1 MATTSPSCAAT
12 WPNEADVAAL
22 VAEAEKH
29 FGRLDI
35 AYLNAGVGGAF
46 GPIAETSVED
56 WDYTFAVL
64 TRSVFLGM
72 KHASLAMKKHGDGGV
87 ILVTASI
94 AGMVGGGG
102 SHAYSAAKAAV
113 ISLIE
118 NVAAELGGD
127 RIRVVGIAPGVI
139 STPLVHRGRPEKYEK
154 QFGHQPWPDRGEPE
168 CIADVAAFL
177 CSDDARFITG
187 ETIKVDGGLS
197 GAGHCAVG
205 HGQGQHFHEK
215 RGREPRHD
223 RRGHGRAQ
231 PEGQVMSE
239 AEKLHRHLIGQQGS
253 RRSLNT
259 PALVLDLEMLDR
271 NIAEMASFAKA
282 HKVNLRPHSKTHKSA
297 DIARRQIAAGAL
309 GVCCA
314 KLGEAEALGE
324 AGIESLHITS
334 PVVTPQAIDRLMA
347 LNAKVKDLM
356 VVVDHPANV
365 DALGRGGG
373 QGRQAADRGRRHRS
387 RHASHRRGQPRRR
400 GRAGE
405 EGHRAQVAEIR
416 RRAVLLRPSP
426 AHRGFQA
433 SARPRSRSAP
443 ST

>member
-1 MATTSPSCAAT
+1 MGRATVMRFLADGAKVVVADLNEANGAETVSVAKANGHGEQVAFVRCDVAK
-12 WPNEADVAAL
+12 EADVAAL
-22 VAEAEKH
+22 VSEAEKH

-72 KHASLAMKKHGDGGV
+72 KHASQAMKKHGNGGV

-168 CIADVAAFL
+168 CIADVASFL

-187 ETIKVDGGLS
+187 ETIKVDGGLLAQGIALWGTGKDNTFMKS
-197 GAGHCAVG
+197 AGVN
-205 HGQGQHFHEK
+205 
-215 RGREPRHD
+215 RGTT
-223 RRGHGRAQ
+223 G
-231 PEGQVMSE
+231 E
-239 AEKLHRHLIGQQGS
+239 AMVVR
-253 RRSLNT
+253 
-259 PALVLDLEMLDR
+259 
-271 NIAEMASFAKA
+271 
-282 HKVNLRPHSKTHKSA
+282 NLRDKS
-297 DIARRQIAAGAL
+297 
-309 GVCCA
+309 
-314 KLGEAEALGE
+314 
-324 AGIESLHITS
+324 
-334 PVVTPQAIDRLMA
+334 
-347 LNAKVKDLM
+347 
-356 VVVDHPANV
+356 
-365 DALGRGGG
+365 
-373 QGRQAADRGRRHRS
+373 
-387 RHASHRRGQPRRR
+387 
-400 GRAGE
+400 
-405 EGHRAQVAEIR
+405 
-416 RRAVLLRPSP
+416 
-426 AHRGFQA
+426 
-433 SARPRSRSAP
+433 
-443 ST
+443 